1 MTDLQRQ
8 AEATLRELAEVADA
22 LEHGRDLNAA
32 LLLRAAHWIRWIL
45 EGMR

>member
-1 MTDLQRQ
+1 MSPEDIKK
-8 AEATLRELAEVADA
+8 ELAEIAFA